1 VSEEK
6 EIKQYSFSLYYTKE
20 EDRFTLLDHQKNELG
35 SFSQKFDQDEKFF
48 TIDNYNLT
56 KASIYQLQEYLV
68 FQLKVPIACH
78 AKKIVITGF
87 PLSRQLTKEVLL
99 IFENEYGNNFT
110 VSKLQ
115 ENAGVCDIEIQIT
128 QPKRTHYIQQAYLRN
143 FSSNTNEWVVEK
155 KKKKARIFSFD
166 KLKDEIVNIGNT
178 APEKKYGQRIES
190 IAFEESFF
198 SLGLEKFIA
207 DNLEK
212 KIPPILDK
220 ILLQNSISSLTTT
233 EKKKLTKYII
243 LTWNRP
249 KESRE
254 YIKES
259 YEKMIMATLEMAP
272 DIDLPE
278 NAVPVINED
287 YLRLAHESLIWDYLD
302 DSYKGNFIDRI
313 LNFKWLLVKTKNKNF
328 FYTSDNPVIFYNS
341 YYEKQK
347 SKGND
352 FIAEMRKK
360 SLEKLKEDERVGEGL
375 RQSSNHPERRPGV
388 KGIELYF
395 PISPQLSLILIDWHK
410 GSKKLNPQQINEQII
425 LQANKYIYSHQ
436 SDFCLVRKILI
447 DHPNMRDKLG
457 KRLTIKRVLTERRR
471 KGSYKFKA
479 VNPKELLKE

>member
-1 VSEEK
+1 MSEEK
-6 EIKQYSFSLYYTKE
+6 EIKQFSFTLYYTKE
-20 EDRFTLLDHQKNELG
+20 EDRFTLLDRQRNELG
-35 SFSQKFDQDEKFF
+35 SFIQQFDQDKKNFS
-48 TIDNYNLT
+48 IYDYKLS
-56 KASIYQLQEYLV
+56 KASINQLQDYLF
-68 FQLKVPIACH
+68 FQLRVPIACH
-78 AKKIVITGF
+78 AKKINITGF

-99 IFENEYGNNFT
+99 IFENEYGNNFS

-115 ENAGVCDIEIQIT
+115 ENAGICDIEIQIT

-143 FSSNTNEWVVEK
+143 FSSNTSEWVVEN
-155 KKKKARIFSFD
+155 KKKKARIFVFD

-178 APEKKYGQRIES
+178 TPEKIYGQRIEN

-212 KIPPILDK
+212 EIPPILEK
-220 ILLQNSISSLTTT
+220 ILLQKSLISLTTT

-254 YIKES
+254 YMKES
-259 YEKMIMATLEMAP
+259 YEKMLMASLEMTP
-272 DIDLPE
+272 NIDPPE

-287 YLRLAHESLIWDYLD
+287 YLRLKHESLIWDYLD

-313 LNFKWLLVKTKNKNF
+313 LNFKWILVKPRKKDF
-328 FYTSDNPVIFYNS
+328 FYTSDNPVVFYNS

-352 FIAEMRKK
+352 FITEMRKK

-375 RQSSNHPERRPGV
+375 IQSPNHPERRPGV
-388 KGIELYF
+388 KGVELYF

-410 GSKKLNPQQINEQII
+410 GSKKLNTQQINEQII
-425 LQANKYIYSHQ
+425 LEANKFIYSHQ
-436 SDFCLVRKILI
+436 SDFSLVRKALKIR
-447 DHPNMRDKLG
+447 PNMKDKSG
-457 KRLTIKRVLTERRR
+457 KRLIIKRVLTERRR

-479 VNPKELLKE
+479 VNPKDLLKD